1 MKNFIGRLF
10 QGTTDLFGKISSFLV
25 LLLILLVALSVILR
39 YAFSIGFT
47 WLQDLYIWVHA
58 SFILLGIG
66 YTLSKDGHVRI
77 DIIYR
82 NLSKKSKNLINFL
95 GAIIFGFPL
104 CYLIIFKGYQ
114 YFFRSFLLDENS
126 KETGGLPNVYIL
138 KFFVFFMGILLFCEL
153 LNKVLKFF
161 KKWLKL
167 LVTNFLRPCYFFY

>member
-1 MKNFIGRLF
+1 MS
-10 QGTTDLFGKISSFLV
+10 ISLG
-25 LLLILLVALSVILR
+25 VILKLMELR
-39 YAFSIGFT
+39 QTT
-47 WLQDLYIWVHA
+47 WATLKKRLSQQERNLV
-58 SFILLGIG
+58 FILLGIG

-161 KKWLKL
+161 KK
-167 LVTNFLRPCYFFY
+167 